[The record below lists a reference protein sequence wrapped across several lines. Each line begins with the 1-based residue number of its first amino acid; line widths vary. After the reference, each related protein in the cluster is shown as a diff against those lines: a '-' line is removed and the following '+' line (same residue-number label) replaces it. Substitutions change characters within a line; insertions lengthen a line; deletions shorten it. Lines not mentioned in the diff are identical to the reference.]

1 MTARDRFDSLIHW
14 YAEHG
19 RKGDGP
25 FVPREPPVP
34 FDVLKRQ
41 LLQESDADPDA
52 VSRVGAKGLAQAMD
66 ATWNEWVRNE
76 YGGADPPPRRHIS
89 AFDPEDAIH
98 FQCDFMGWLLGMFKG
113 EVRQAVA
120 AYNAGP
126 GRVSRLLKEHGEA
139 GWEAALPDE
148 TRDYLRKILGQTG

>member
-1 MTARDRFDSLIHW
+1 MTARDRFDSLIEW
-14 YAEHG
+14 YAANG

-25 FVPREPPVP
+25 FSPRTPPVP
-34 FDVLKRQ
+34 FDILKRQ

-66 ATWNEWVRNE
+66 ATFQEWVRNE
-76 YGGADPPPRRHIS
+76 FNGEPPPRRHIS

-98 FQCDFMGWLLGMFKG
+98 FQADFMGWLLRIFQGDIRK
-113 EVRQAVA
+113 ALA
-120 AYNAGP
+120 SYNAGP
-126 GRVSRLLKEHGEA
+126 GRVGRLIKEHGE

-148 TRDYLRKILGQTG
+148 TRDYLKKILG

>member
-1 MTARDRFDSLIHW
+1 MNARDRFDSLIQF
-14 YAEHG
+14 YAENG

-25 FVPREPPVP
+25 FTPRPTPI
-34 FDVLKRQ
+34 DWALLKRQ
-41 LLQESDADPDA
+41 LIQESAADPDA

-76 YGGADPPPRRHIS
+76 YGGGEPPPRRHIS

-98 FQCDFMGWLLGMFKG
+98 FQADFMGWLIGMFKG
-113 EVRQAVA
+113 NVRQAVA

-126 GRVSRLLKEHGEA
+126 GRVTRLIQEKGTQ
-139 GWEAALPDE
+139 WEKALPDE
-148 TRDYLRKILGQTG
+148 TIDYLRKILG